1 MYEMEHKKCLR
12 PLYGSKVCVRV
23 YGSYENV
30 DRSKLYSIRCFSL
43 ILYQDLAVKTLAPGW
58 YPKSQL
64 INGCLFPQSS
74 GNFVDSIPMGGRSRS
89 RCHSTGW
96 FIGVSPLDK
105 KNAISIYKIYKVWL
119 VVSNGFNP
127 SEKIQSVGMFVP
139 NIWKNKT
146 CSKPPTIKGQYY
158 PPTNHQPTEVL
169 NTAQFVCWKGWQ
181 LTYHSPLSRIGVMQ
195 IMTKPGTLGVC
206 LS

>member
-74 GNFVDSIPMGGRSRS
+74 GNFADSIPMGGRSRS

-105 KNAISIYKIYKVWL
+105 KTLYQYIKYIKSGWWFQMASTPLKKFSQLGCLFPIYGKIKH
-119 VVSNGFNP
+119 
-127 SEKIQSVGMFVP
+127 VP
-139 NIWKNKT
+139 
-146 CSKPPTIKGQYY
+146 
-158 PPTNHQPTEVL
+158 NHQPL
-169 NTAQFVCWKGWQ
+169 KG
-181 LTYHSPLSRIGVMQ
+181 SIIPPLIINQRRF
-195 IMTKPGTLGVC
+195 
-206 LS
+206 